1 MSGIVL
7 LVLRAAMTIALYAFL
22 GWALWLLWR
31 DLKNQQNTLVAQQI
45 TPLNVVIEIDS
56 AKRKQEFS
64 SPEIIIGRD
73 PTVQCVI
80 DSKTVSTHHA
90 RLNFDRGQWW
100 VEDLESTNGTLL
112 NQERVSIPTV
122 VTPGD
127 QLRCGETT
135 ITIEE

>member
-22 GWALWLLWR
+22 GWALWVLWR
-31 DLKNQQNTLVAQQI
+31 DLKQQQSSFVAQQF
-45 TPLNVVIEIDS
+45 TPLKTVIEINGET
-56 AKRKQEFS
+56 RRQEFS

-90 RLNFDRGQWW
+90 RLNFERGQWW

-112 NQERVSIPTV
+112 NQEAVSVPTV

-127 QLRCGETT
+127 QLRCGEAT
-135 ITIEE
+135 ITVEN